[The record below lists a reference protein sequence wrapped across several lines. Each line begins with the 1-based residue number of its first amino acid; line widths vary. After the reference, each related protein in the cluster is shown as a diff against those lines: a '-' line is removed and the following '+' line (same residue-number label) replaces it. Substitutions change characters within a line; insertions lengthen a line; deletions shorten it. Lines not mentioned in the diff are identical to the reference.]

1 MENNFAI
8 TIDQT
13 MFVPWYKRLLNLV
26 IDIAAVFVI
35 FALMG
40 LVAVLLLF
48 IGFPGM
54 YDWFTSMDGLTDRV
68 VTTLVFVLYMF
79 LMENF
84 TQRSLGKFITGTM
97 VVSEKG
103 GKPSVKSFVTRALC
117 RIIWLEML
125 SFIGAFPRGWHDTA
139 S

>member
-1 MENNFAI
+1 
-8 TIDQT
+8 
-13 MFVPWYKRLLNLV
+13 
-26 IDIAAVFVI
+26 
-35 FALMG
+35 
-40 LVAVLLLF
+40 
-48 IGFPGM
+48 
-54 YDWFTSMDGLTDRV
+54 GLTDRV

-139 S
+139 SNTYVVDRKKYMEALKTKNSINEIGSESVYGL